1 MCDSITKPYQNE
13 ELSTSQK
20 QAVIKLIEKKD
31 KDKNLIK
38 NWSPISLLNG
48 DTKIIY
54 KVLAEKLK
62 KNLPSLISKN
72 QTNYVKRRLISEG
85 GRIMSDI
92 LEIFDKLEIKRSLM
106 TLDIQ
111 KGFDSI
117 SHLFFI
123 TSLGKHGF
131 KEDFIKWIQVLIQN
145 EKSCVI
151 NGGTTTNY
159 FKLQRGTRQG
169 DPVSDIYFYLL

>member
-1 MCDSITKPYQNE
+1 
-13 ELSTSQK
+13 
-20 QAVIKLIEKKD
+20 
-31 KDKNLIK
+31 
-38 NWSPISLLNG
+38 
-48 DTKIIY
+48 
-54 KVLAEKLK
+54 
-62 KNLPSLISKN
+62 
-72 QTNYVKRRLISEG
+72 
-85 GRIMSDI
+85 MSDI

-159 FKLQRGTRQG
+159 FKLQRGTRKG

>member
-31 KDKNLIK
+31 KDKKLIK

-62 KNLPSLISKN
+62 KILPSLISKN
-72 QTNYVKRRLISEG
+72 QTNYVKRRLISE
-85 GRIMSDI
+85 
-92 LEIFDKLEIKRSLM
+92 
-106 TLDIQ
+106 
-111 KGFDSI
+111 
-117 SHLFFI
+117 
-123 TSLGKHGF
+123 
-131 KEDFIKWIQVLIQN
+131 
-145 EKSCVI
+145 
-151 NGGTTTNY
+151 
-159 FKLQRGTRQG
+159 
-169 DPVSDIYFYLL
+169 